1 MRALKIASAQIVDD
15 FTIIGPERQLTEP
28 FGFGTGDTVTL
39 TSASRAV
46 DPQRL
51 TDVLLGFGCYKPAI
65 PKIIDCLRASGRYDC
80 TLQTA
85 WFRKQHNALR
95 EQLAALGVE
104 LMIVNVAEIKGSWHP
119 PMQPQW
125 LR

>member
-1 MRALKIASAQIVDD
+1 MRIVSGQTQTVDD
-15 FTIIGPERQLTEP
+15 IVGPERQLVEP
-28 FGFGTGDTVTL
+28 FGFGTGDTVSL
-39 TSASRAV
+39 TSASRVV
-46 DPQRL
+46 DHERL
-51 TDVLLGFGCYKPAI
+51 ADVLASYSCYPPAI